1 MDEEL
6 RERLRGA
13 ALEHRP
19 DRERMWARIER
30 GMTQDPPPGRVARPP
45 RAPMPRLRIAATAA
59 AVCGVLVAVPLAVAW
74 TARDGGSG
82 QPVAAS
88 PSRSTGTAPALSGE
102 RGAQLPA
109 ANGPVSTRGMVD
121 PGSNAYWAQSDVLV
135 TATRPLTS
143 LTVELRVALTGGVTK
158 TDGWTSGHKEDYTL
172 SIGEEGG
179 FLVFRWTLLP
189 GRTAPA
195 TTLTFAGQYNHA
207 EGERDASGD
216 DFTVHSTFDTGVS
229 ASGGTFSPAG

>member
-19 DRERMWARIER
+19 DRERMWARVER
-30 GMTQDPPPGRVARPP
+30 GMQDPPPGRVARPP
-45 RAPMPRLRIAATAA
+45 RAPMPRLRIAAATA

-74 TARDGGSG
+74 TVRDGGSG
-82 QPVAAS
+82 QPVAAA
-88 PSRSTGTAPALSGE
+88 PSRTGTAPAPSGE

-109 ANGPVSTRGMVD
+109 ANGPVSSRGMVD

-135 TATRPLTS
+135 TASRPLTS
-143 LTVELRVALTGGVTK
+143 LTVELRVAQTGGVTK
-158 TDGWTSGHKEDYTL
+158 TDAWTSGHKEDYTV
-172 SIGEEGG
+172 STGVEGG
-179 FLVFRWTLLP
+179 FLVFRWTLRP

-229 ASGGTFSPAG
+229 ASGGVFAPTG